1 MGEKIGG
8 SSPRSRAISKFKAI
22 QLRWREPL
30 GMEACPYAYRWV
42 ANFGLFSIRVH
53 QWIRSDDKRYFH
65 DHPWHFITLV
75 LRGGY
80 TDVSPTGRD
89 VLTAGSFRYR
99 RAEHQHYVDV
109 PPGGALTL
117 LITTAP
123 LRNWGFW
130 VKGKFKRP
138 LRYFGKFGH
147 PPCHEQ

>member
-1 MGEKIGG
+1 MGSQVGG
-8 SSPRSRAISKFKAI
+8 SNPRARAISKFRPV
-22 QLRWREPL
+22 QVRWAEPL
-30 GMEACPYAYRWV
+30 GKKECPYAYRWV
-42 ANFGLFSIRVH
+42 LNLGFFSIRVH

-65 DHPWHFITLV
+65 DHPWSFLTVV

-89 VLTAGSFRYR
+89 VLTAGSIRYR
-99 RAEHQHYVDV
+99 RAQHQHYVDV

-117 LITTAP
+117 LVTTAP
-123 LRNWGFW
+123 FRNWGFW
-130 VKGKFKRP
+130 VKGRFLRP